1 MPSIG
6 IDIGLSASGTVGKW
20 PARGAKI
27 VIVIIMLFY
36 FCTKAPYTLFAQE
49 NSAYSWGIAGGYEY
63 NGYSV
68 REPSSG
74 LLVEW
79 RILENKIAIFGLK
92 ALLSTDFSYL
102 IVGELGWTFQFILF
116 NTNRLSLLLR
126 FDEAFSYISLFK
138 SDRSL
143 VVWSLNA
150 GLAMRVFVTETIF
163 IEPRIQG
170 GYPNIFSVGT
180 IVGFRKKYR

>member
-1 MPSIG
+1 MYSIG
-6 IDIGLSASGTVGKW
+6 IDIGLSASGTVGQW

-27 VIVIIMLFY
+27 VIIILLF
-36 FCTKAPYTLFAQE
+36 FCVKTPHTIFAQE

-74 LLVEW
+74 LIVEW

-92 ALLSTDFSYL
+92 ALFSTDFSYL
-102 IVGELGWTFQFILF
+102 FVGELGWTFQFILF
-116 NTNRLSLLLR
+116 NINRLSLLLR
-126 FDEAFSYISLFK
+126 FDEAFSYTSLFK
-138 SDRSL
+138 SNRSL
-143 VVWSLNA
+143 VAWSLNV

-170 GYPNIFSVGT
+170 GYPNIFSVGS
-180 IVGFRKKYR
+180 IVGFRKKI